1 MAAMKN
7 LKKIFWVSA
16 VILTAALSWTSCVS
30 ESPFEGGKEGTLRL
44 SAQLRGDI
52 TSIVT
57 RADDSDQ
64 QILENNLVV
73 YIQKENV
80 GVIRKFKGMEEV
92 HSANVSLQ
100 TGSYVVEGWT
110 GDSVSASFD
119 KKFYYGYKQ
128 IEVKEG
134 SNSISL
140 KCDIANVLA
149 SVNTEL
155 VSEMISDLSVEIGH
169 TRGSLTFDS
178 DMIAAD
184 RNGDTKGYFMMPNG
198 VNELYYKI
206 SGKNS
211 DGTPF
216 IKEGEI
222 EGVERAHDYQF
233 VLKADAAQVTQGG
246 ALIKI
251 EIVEVPVIDEEVTVF
266 PAPAFKLT
274 MGGEQVK
281 NPAKQL
287 NLTKGGYGDLALR
300 IVAYKGLPHLKVSFS
315 DNFNFGVNPEF
326 DLGSDNASS
335 LPQIFGF
342 EKKLVEDNVADAVN
356 EKVEVVE
363 CWFTVPASYIS
374 SLPVSEQ
381 EYCISFEVEDGKGCT
396 NQMNLRWANSESA
409 IEQID
414 PVGSILP
421 EEFNDYSAIGAH
433 YATLY
438 GEIYD
443 DEVTDYGI
451 KVREEGSNNWTSYPA
466 TRAGGTKNRFSV
478 VVKNLKPSTVYQYKS
493 YADDFEE
500 DMAKTFS
507 TEGKFI
513 IPNNSLEEWSNFK
526 DNNKVLLPGGG
537 GVRTFWDTGNHGS
550 ATMNVTLT
558 KNIESTKHS
567 GSYSAQLRSQFVGI
581 GVAGKF
587 AAGNLFVGEYLET
600 QGTDGRLQFG
610 REYNGSHPSALKFWA
625 NYRPGKVEETG
636 SISDCGAEDK
646 VAGGD
651 TDKSQIYVAL
661 TTEPVEVRTKKSTRK
676 LFNPDED
683 CVIAYGEITWDRAFG
698 PDGELQEVNIP
709 LKYKKYARTVKPKYL
724 VIVCSASKFGDYFC
738 GGEGSTMILDDFELV
753 YDASGIQFE

>member
-1 MAAMKN
+1 MKILN
-7 LKKIFWVSA
+7 KIISASA
-16 VILTAALSWTSCVS
+16 VALTFLSLQGCVS
-30 ESPFEGGKEGTLRL
+30 ETPFEAGKEGTLRL

-52 TSIVT
+52 TSVVT
-57 RADDSDQ
+57 RAADYDQ
-64 QILENNLVV
+64 HTLEDNLVV

-80 GVIRKFKGMEEV
+80 GVIRKFKGIEEV
-92 HSANVSLQ
+92 QSANVSLQ

-119 KKFYYGYKQ
+119 KKFYYGYKP

-140 KCDIANVLA
+140 QCDIANVLA

-155 VSEMISDLSVEIGH
+155 VSDMISDLTVEIGH

-184 RNGDTKGYFMMPNG
+184 RRGDTKGYFMMPNG
-198 VNELYYKI
+198 VKDLYYKI

-216 IKEGEI
+216 LKEGEI

-315 DNFNFGVNPEF
+315 DNFNFGVDSEF
-326 DLGSDNASS
+326 ELGSDNVSS
-335 LPQIFGF
+335 LPQVFGF

-356 EKVEVVE
+356 EKVDVVE
-363 CWFTVPASYIS
+363 CWFTVPDSYIK

-381 EYCISFEVEDGKGCT
+381 EFSITFDVEDGKGCT
-396 NQMNLRWANSESA
+396 NQLKLHWANSESA

-414 PVGSILP
+414 PVGAVSTDD
-421 EEFNDYSAIGAH
+421 FNDESAVGAR
-433 YATLY
+433 YVTLY

-443 DEVTDYGI
+443 EEVTDYGI
-451 KVREEGSNNWTSYPA
+451 MLREDGTENWSYYPA
-466 TRAGGTKNRFSV
+466 TRAGGSKNRFSV
-478 VVKNLKPSTVYQYKS
+478 VVKDLKPATVYQYKT

-500 DMAKTFS
+500 DLVKTFT
-507 TEGKFI
+507 TESIFS
-513 IPNNSLEEWSNFK
+513 IPGASFEEWSSYKASTLLGTK
-526 DNNKVLLPGGG
+526 DVILPGSTGDK
-537 GVRTFWDTGNHGS
+537 TTSFWGSGNEGA
-550 ATMNVTLT
+550 ATANLTLT
-558 KNIESTKHS
+558 NKSTDMKHS
-567 GSYSAQLRSQFVGI
+567 GSYSARLGSNAAL
-581 GVAGKF
+581 GVI
-587 AAGNLFVGEYLET
+587 AAGNIFTGYYVK
-600 QGTDGRLQFG
+600 TDGTNGVLSVG
-610 REYNGSHPSALKFWA
+610 REYNGSHPSALKVYA
-625 NYRPGKVEETG
+625 NYRPGGGVSVKSGNEKFIEDMVE
-636 SISDCGAEDK
+636 
-646 VAGGD
+646 GG
-651 TDKSQIYVAL
+651 TDQGQIYVAL
-661 TTEPVEVRTKKSTRK
+661 TTEPYEIRT
-676 LFNPDED
+676 NPDNRRLFEKND
-683 CVIAYGEITWDRAFG
+683 PSVVAYGQITWKEAFG
-698 PDGELQEVNIP
+698 PDGELQEIVIP
-709 LKYKKYARTVKPKYL
+709 LDYNKKVKTLKPTHL

-738 GGEGSTMILDDFELV
+738 GSKTSVMYLDDFELL
-753 YDASGIQFE
+753 YEEPSGILTE